1 MVNFYMPRPSFSHV
15 RKRGSGHKTTICHID
30 HWSDLIPRLIVK
42 GISLGMRLGL
52 SASVDHSNSSI
63 HLNIEVDH
71 SNDGIYIW
79 IVKLTI
85 QMKLLLPWLT
95 IMPNVISVSKFERK
109 VLALITPIALHAVLA
124 YGYTKLLVKKACST
138 ISSCVLVAWASILE
152 LCARLK
158 PLPEIQIS
166 RLGILPWALYC
177 GDVVEVSQTCILV
190 QHTAKTRNRS
200 SYCWVI
206 CRQEAAIVRLVAASS
221 AKKEIFVY

>member
-1 MVNFYMPRPSFSHV
+1 
-15 RKRGSGHKTTICHID
+15 
-30 HWSDLIPRLIVK
+30 
-42 GISLGMRLGL
+42 
-52 SASVDHSNSSI
+52 
-63 HLNIEVDH
+63 
-71 SNDGIYIW
+71 
-79 IVKLTI
+79 
-85 QMKLLLPWLT
+85 
-95 IMPNVISVSKFERK
+95 MPNVISVSKFERK
-109 VLALITPIALHAVLA
+109 VLALITPHSLAVLA
-124 YGYTKLLVKKACST
+124 YGHTKLLVKKACST
-138 ISSCVLVAWASILE
+138 ISSCVPVE
-152 LCARLK
+152 LPSSSYAQE